1 MPDPQGAP
9 FPMGFFDT
17 FNCHSAVLARENLPI
32 PDRKVKKKKKK
43 STKHH
48 RKCQH
53 KLKDSVSD

>member
-43 STKHH
+43 VLNITESANTN
-48 RKCQH
+48 
-53 KLKDSVSD
+53 